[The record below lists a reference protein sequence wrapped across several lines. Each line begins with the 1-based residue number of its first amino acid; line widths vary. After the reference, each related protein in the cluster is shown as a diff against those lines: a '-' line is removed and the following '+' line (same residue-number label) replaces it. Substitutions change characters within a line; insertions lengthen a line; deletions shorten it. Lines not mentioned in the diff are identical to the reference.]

1 MVVFFE
7 VMCSACVKV
16 GLLDGVPPYSQ
27 LVRAAASSFRTAD
40 INSDGDISTRGDPCR
55 PEPQVDSVDPHLT
68 WLVCVPEFIAWAR
81 KHLMT
86 RAILKEF
93 STVKKGAS
101 KHVDKSSVVNLA
113 KKRKA
118 ALKKQRKLNAKR
130 LKVLND
136 SLTAARN
143 VRGADL
149 V

>member
-40 INSDGDISTRGDPCR
+40 INSDGDISTRGDPRR
-55 PEPQVDSVDPHLT
+55 PEPTPLT
-68 WLVCVPEFIAWAR
+68 PTSHGLCVPEFIAWAR

>member
-1 MVVFFE
+1 
-7 VMCSACVKV
+7 
-16 GLLDGVPPYSQ
+16 
-27 LVRAAASSFRTAD
+27 
-40 INSDGDISTRGDPCR
+40 
-55 PEPQVDSVDPHLT
+55 
-68 WLVCVPEFIAWAR
+68 
-81 KHLMT
+81 MT

-118 ALKKQRKLNAKR
+118 ALKKQRQLNAKR

-143 VRGADL
+143 VRGANFVWL
-149 V
+149 RRAKYAHRRHLACECS